1 MSDRQSVLDRPR
13 ADERARVAET
23 QPSALASDRG
33 GVARTTGILGSVVA
47 LIATLTAAT
56 SLNALVQGGSWFL
69 LSFLLATIA
78 LGVAFL
84 VRLIRPVAWAAP
96 FAAMS
101 TAFLSLGVVYA
112 GSTLAIGI
120 VPTTETIGRFGTLL
134 GQAAERI
141 QTQSIPADPD
151 QGLDFLLVVGVLSI
165 VVFVEA
171 LAVTVR
177 APLLALVP
185 LLGVAV
191 LPGRIVTGRNDMGLI
206 ALTIAFALLIVWL
219 DRVRDRPVR
228 GFLTASAITV
238 LALVGGL
245 MGQAVAPA
253 FSDTR
258 AAAATLAPVFTTGAD
273 PLVRLGDHLRRGADV
288 PVLTYQTDS
297 EQPVYLR
304 VVTIDDLS
312 GEEWRT
318 APLEDAPD
326 GQRSISQF
334 PTPEGLGD
342 DVARVVATTT
352 VQDQTASRR
361 WLPTPYPA
369 VSIEGLPDTGAWAW
383 QPGTL
388 AVGGRTDVAASGE
401 YTVQSLVVEPTDEQ
415 LRASDSLART
425 PGIGGLALPSDMPPI
440 IAQTAQTVTAEATSD
455 YDRAIAI
462 QDYLRGGDFRYDED
476 TPEQANGDGDSFDV
490 IATFLQ
496 EKRGYC
502 VHYAAA
508 MAVMAR
514 SLDIPARIAVGYQ
527 PGSRQIVP
535 AGSFEVTS
543 HDLHAWPELYF
554 EGVGWT
560 RFEPTPGRGDVPDY
574 SVNQPATSAPS
585 EAPTPTPSASQAAQD
600 RQQDDTPAAA
610 AASARGQ
617 FPPVIGGILIA
628 LGVLAVLIAPAA
640 LRMARRRRRLS
651 SPAAGASAVWQEL
664 HDTAIDLG
672 LASARL
678 SPRGLVSVVEERLG
692 RSESEIGGLE
702 EWRRAAERARFG
714 RGGADASP
722 AGGTAVIGDVS
733 AELRRGLGPV
743 RRAVSV
749 VLPVSLVTGVL
760 ARLGRGRTTK
770 EPAVSGS

>member
-1 MSDRQSVLDRPR
+1 MADRQSVMDRPR
-13 ADERARVAET
+13 LDERQRVAET
-23 QPSALASDRG
+23 RPPVVASDRR
-33 GVARTTGILGSVVA
+33 GVARTTGIVVSVVA
-47 LIATLTAAT
+47 LVATLTAAT
-56 SLNALVQGGSWFL
+56 SLNALVQGGSWFM
-69 LSFLLATIA
+69 LSFLLATVA

-96 FAAMS
+96 FAAMA
-101 TAFLSLGVVYA
+101 TAFLSLGLVYA

-120 VPTTETIGRFGTLL
+120 VPTPETIGRFGTLL

-191 LPGRIVTGRNDMGLI
+191 LPGRIVTGRNDLGVI

-219 DRVRDRPVR
+219 DRVRDRPAR
-228 GFLTASAITV
+228 GFVTAAAITV
-238 LALVGGL
+238 LALIGGL

-334 PTPEGLGD
+334 PTPEGLAD
-342 DVARVVATTT
+342 DVARAVATTT

-369 VSIEGLPDTGAWAW
+369 VSIEGLPDTDAWAW

-415 LRASDSLART
+415 LRASDSLPRS

-440 IAQTAQTVTAEATSD
+440 IADTARTVTAEATSD

-462 QDYLRGGDFRYDED
+462 QDYLRGGEFRYDED

-574 SVNQPATSAPS
+574 SVNQPASAAPS
-585 EAPTPTPSASQAAQD
+585 EAPTPTPSASRTAQE
-600 RQQDDTPAAA
+600 RPQDDTPAAEA
-610 AASARGQ
+610 AARGQ
-617 FPPVIGGILIA
+617 FPPFIGGILIA
-628 LGVLAVLIAPAA
+628 LGVLAVLAAPAA
-640 LRMARRRRRLS
+640 LRMARRRRRLG
-651 SPAAGASAVWQEL
+651 SPTVGASAVWQEL
-664 HDTAIDLG
+664 HDTAVDLG
-672 LASARL
+672 VASARL

-692 RSESEIGGLE
+692 RSESEIAGLE

-722 AGGTAVIGDVS
+722 AVGTAVIGDVCT
-733 AELRRGLGPV
+733 ELRRGPGPV

-749 VLPVSLVTGVL
+749 LLPVSLVTGVL
-760 ARLGRGRTTK
+760 VRLGRGRTTE
-770 EPAVSGS
+770 EPAASGQ

>member
-1 MSDRQSVLDRPR
+1 MSDRQSVIDRPR
-13 ADERARVAET
+13 SDERRRAAET
-23 QPSALASDRG
+23 QPTAVASDRR
-33 GVARTTGILGSVVA
+33 GVVATTGVMVSVAA
-47 LIATLTAAT
+47 LVATLAAAT
-56 SLNALVQGGSWFL
+56 SLNALVQGGSWFT
-69 LSFLLATIA
+69 LSFLLAMIA
-78 LGVAFL
+78 LGVAFV

-96 FAAMS
+96 FAAML
-101 TAFLSLGVVYA
+101 TAFLSLGPVYA
-112 GSTLAIGI
+112 GSTLAFGI
-120 VPTTETIGRFGTLL
+120 VPTPETIGRFGALL

-171 LAVTVR
+171 LTVTVR

-191 LPGRIVTGRNDMGLI
+191 LPGRIVTGRNDLGVI
-206 ALTIAFALLIVWL
+206 ALTIALALLIVWL
-219 DRVRDRPVR
+219 DRVRERPGR
-228 GFLTASAITV
+228 GFLTAAAITV

-245 MGQAVAPA
+245 IGQAVAPA
-253 FSDTR
+253 FTDTR

-304 VVTIDDLS
+304 VVTINDLS

-318 APLEDAPD
+318 EPLEEAPA

-334 PTPEGLGD
+334 PNPEGLAD
-342 DVARVVATTT
+342 DVTRVVATTA
-352 VQDQTASRR
+352 VQDQTANRR

-369 VSIEGLPDTGAWAW
+369 VSIAGLPDTGAWAW

-388 AVGGRTDVAASGE
+388 AVGGRADAEASGD

-415 LRASDSLART
+415 LRASDSLPRT
-425 PGIGGLALPSDMPPI
+425 PGVGGLALPSDMPAI
-440 IAQTAQTVTAEATSD
+440 IAQTAQSVTAEATSD
-455 YDRAIAI
+455 YDRAVAI
-462 QDYLRGGDFRYDED
+462 QDYLRGGEFRYDED

-574 SVNQPATSAPS
+574 SVNQPASAAPS

-600 RQQDDTPAAA
+600 RPQDDTPAAA
-610 AASARGQ
+610 AAARGQ
-617 FPPVIGGILIA
+617 FPPFIGGMLIA
-628 LGVLAVLIAPAA
+628 LGALAVLAAPAGI
-640 LRMARRRRRLS
+640 RIMRRRRRLAS
-651 SPAAGASAVWQEL
+651 AAAGASAVWQEL

-672 LASARL
+672 IASAHL
-678 SPRGLVSVVEERLG
+678 SPRSLVGVVEERLG
-692 RSESEIGGLE
+692 RPESEFPGLE

-714 RGGADASP
+714 RGGADAP
-722 AGGTAVIGDVS
+722 PVGTAVIGQVS
-733 AELRRGLGPV
+733 ADLRGGVGPV
-743 RRAVSV
+743 RRAWAV
-749 VLPVSLVTGVL
+749 VLPFSLVTGALSRL
-760 ARLGRGRTTK
+760 ARRRSTK
-770 EPAVSGS
+770 EPAASRS